1 MKFLDEELLRELFIK
16 RQLTKDEI
24 CKQLNTS
31 LDTLNKNLEHYNLTR
46 DLGKFR
52 SNAAIKSREANFQSV
67 FESLD
72 IEGFLHYYND
82 VSNVFEN
89 LQEKFNLSARHLNR
103 VLKELGL
110 EKITQEQMNA
120 LNALKSSIS
129 YDSLYEYYIVEN
141 HSCND
146 TQKHFNITYS
156 QLNKLLHEYNI
167 VKDHRSRNS
176 IARVTK
182 ENLYGSATYNNREKA
197 KNTCLKIYGVDNI
210 FKDKEKM
217 RNAYKEKLG
226 VDHPM
231 KLDSVK
237 ERMIQNTDYVSLIS
251 KTHATNLQRYGVENA
266 ACLSDVK
273 AKIRTSLQNTFLEK
287 YGSTCYWTSAD
298 CKVSYSTIH
307 SAPNES
313 FAKLLESR
321 NVTYEREFKLVNR
334 SYDFRI
340 STNLV
345 EINPSATH
353 NSTWGIFSTQGLD
366 KYYHK
371 DKSQLAEN
379 NGYRCIH
386 VWDWDDKDRIVKLLL
401 PRKRIFARKC
411 EVRDVDLSTTREY
424 LNTYH
429 LQGYARDS
437 IRVGLYYNDELVSIM
452 TFGKPRYN
460 KKCEYELIRYCSSYD
475 VVGGAEK
482 LFTHFIRTYN
492 PTTVVSYC
500 DKSKFTGKTYLN
512 LGFKFE
518 SNNVSKHWYNPIT
531 NVHVTDNFL
540 RQRGFDQIFNTD
552 YGKGTSNDVLMLEA
566 GFIEIFDAGQST
578 YIWFKGD

>member
-110 EKITQEQMNA
+110 EKITQEQMDA

-182 ENLYGSATYNNREKA
+182 ENLYGSATYNNRDRA
-197 KNTCLKIYGVDNI
+197 KQTCLEKYGVDNP
-210 FKDKEKM
+210 FKDTYRMKK
-217 RNAYKEKLG
+217 AYQEKLG

-231 KLDSVK
+231 HLDDVK
-237 ERMIQNTDYVSLIS
+237 NRMVEHTDYEKRALITRQNNM
-251 KTHATNLQRYGVENA
+251 KRYGVLNTSQ
-266 ACLSDVK
+266 LPYVK
-273 AKIRTSLQNTFLEK
+273 QKIAKSLRGTFVDR
-287 YGSTCYWTSAD
+287 YGSTCYWTSPK
-298 CKVSYSTIH
+298 CKSSYNSTH
-307 SAPNES
+307 SQYNEE
-313 FAKLLESR
+313 FDRLLTD
-321 NVTYEREFKLVNR
+321 NDIIFLREFRLV
-334 SYDFRI
+334 SKVFDFKVNK
-340 STNLV
+340 NLV
-345 EINPSATH
+345 EIDPYATH
-353 NSTWGIFSTQGLD
+353 NSTWGIFSDGPKP
-366 KYYHK
+366 KYYHR
-371 DKSQLAEN
+371 DKSQIAED

-386 VWDWDDKDRIVKLLL
+386 VWDWDDRDRIIKLLL

-437 IRVGLYYNDELVSIM
+437 IRIGLYYNDELVSIM

-512 LGFKFE
+512 LGFKFIT
-518 SNNVSKHWYNPIT
+518 NNVSKHWYNPIT

-552 YGKGTSNDVLMLEA
+552 YGKGTSNEVLMLEA
-566 GFIEIFDAGQST
+566 GFVEIFDAGQST

>member
-1 MKFLDEELLRELFIK
+1 
-16 RQLTKDEI
+16 
-24 CKQLNTS
+24 
-31 LDTLNKNLEHYNLTR
+31 
-46 DLGKFR
+46 
-52 SNAAIKSREANFQSV
+52 
-67 FESLD
+67 
-72 IEGFLHYYND
+72 
-82 VSNVFEN
+82 
-89 LQEKFNLSARHLNR
+89 
-103 VLKELGL
+103 
-110 EKITQEQMNA
+110 
-120 LNALKSSIS
+120 
-129 YDSLYEYYIVEN
+129 
-141 HSCND
+141 
-146 TQKHFNITYS
+146 
-156 QLNKLLHEYNI
+156 
-167 VKDHRSRNS
+167 
-176 IARVTK
+176 
-182 ENLYGSATYNNREKA
+182 
-197 KNTCLKIYGVDNI
+197 
-210 FKDKEKM
+210 
-217 RNAYKEKLG
+217 
-226 VDHPM
+226 
-231 KLDSVK
+231 
-237 ERMIQNTDYVSLIS
+237 MIQNTDYVSLIS

-287 YGSTCYWTSAD
+287 YVSTCYWTSAD

-512 LGFKFE
+512 LGFKFIT
-518 SNNVSKHWYNPIT
+518 NNVSKHWYNPIT